1 MKRLFVLMVLL
12 SSFFLS
18 SMAGLI
24 NFISF
29 PEGKTWYYS
38 GVGAFKSIMMAK
50 VYFFKNSKGEKM
62 IKYKP
67 HISNK
72 AIYGKYNEMYNEA
85 NVIRYIFKL
94 ETGIRMSF
102 SYGYKN
108 FKIKTGYNDIDMERI
123 PKEEYDMLVSNFNR
137 TLPSGGV
144 NSFGN
149 IGGSTNHSGN
159 MCSSCRGTGRCSGCN
174 GQGKYW
180 EQIGTYTGT
189 DTRKYINCP
198 VCRGSGRCGTCRGK
212 GKL

>member
-29 PEGKTWYYS
+29 PEGQTWYYS

-102 SYGYKN
+102 SYGYLK
-108 FKIKTGYNDIDMERI
+108 
-123 PKEEYDMLVSNFNR
+123 SA
-137 TLPSGGV
+137 
-144 NSFGN
+144 
-149 IGGSTNHSGN
+149 
-159 MCSSCRGTGRCSGCN
+159 
-174 GQGKYW
+174 
-180 EQIGTYTGT
+180 TY
-189 DTRKYINCP
+189 R
-198 VCRGSGRCGTCRGK
+198 V
-212 GKL
+212 